1 MKTRLSLCCRHYL
14 NFFVSQQPSHVSLAL
29 WWQNQNNNVYNFCH
43 RIQGSCKDY
52 VFLIFFHCFRNWGFF
67 LCIGIGMSCYCGAKR
82 GELWSRRLQ
91 SVTDNVSFQQL
102 GFQWFQLDTYVGTL
116 AQFHVHLCKF
126 PNDGRLRSD
135 HLFLLDFSSA
145 PPSPIQPRS
154 QNPFLRYE
162 HILAFAADT
171 ISTFFNRQGLLR
183 FQSHNDG
190 SFQGTARRWSP
201 INWNGGGGG
210 LELERMRHK
219 SQSRPPGSFII
230 CTALSQPPPLT
241 TGPLPHNNK
250 YFAPPR
256 NRYCLSYPL
265 TKCSTDRFWL
275 SSVIHPLSKFFRPHE
290 SWLSAVFWPRFS
302 PETSVTI
309 RPCVPCLQISPVTRQ
324 LPPLPH

>member
-1 MKTRLSLCCRHYL
+1 MKIWRHISAYV
-14 NFFVSQQPSHVSLAL
+14 VSQKPSHVSPAW
-29 WWQNQNNNVYNFCH
+29 WWQNQNHNVYNFLPQES
-43 RIQGSCKDY
+43 RILLGP
-52 VFLIFFHCFRNWGFF
+52 HCFRIWGF
-67 LCIGIGMSCYCGAKR
+67 LLLGLGWAAMSVQKEKNFEAA
-82 GELWSRRLQ
+82 RLQ

-102 GFQWFQLDTYVGTL
+102 GFQWLQLDTYVGTL

-190 SFQGTARRWSP
+190 SFQGTAHRWSP
-201 INWNGGGGG
+201 INWNRGRGG
-210 LELERMRHK
+210 LGLERMRHK

-230 CTALSQPPPLT
+230 CTALSQPPLT
-241 TGPLPHNNK
+241 TGP
-250 YFAPPR
+250 
-256 NRYCLSYPL
+256 
-265 TKCSTDRFWL
+265 
-275 SSVIHPLSKFFRPHE
+275 
-290 SWLSAVFWPRFS
+290 
-302 PETSVTI
+302 
-309 RPCVPCLQISPVTRQ
+309 
-324 LPPLPH
+324 